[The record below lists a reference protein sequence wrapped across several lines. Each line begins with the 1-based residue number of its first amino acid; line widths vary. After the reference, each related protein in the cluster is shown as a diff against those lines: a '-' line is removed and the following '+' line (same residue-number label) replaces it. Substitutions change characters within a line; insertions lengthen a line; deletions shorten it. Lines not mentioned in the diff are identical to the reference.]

1 MHIVAHNLPDQP
13 EIIVDNAQATLSI
26 DKFSTLC
33 TRIMAGTA
41 KALSRAAFMLSHRLH
56 VSVSSVFHT
65 RTAPIRL
72 QQTTRRFSSSPF
84 TYLPKD
90 ADEPQE
96 TEPSQYEDLPE
107 YSVENF
113 TDAEKS
119 MYELMSSEERAVF
132 DAENKRFVKMWND
145 PARRANTENMID
157 FLAGQIDKESKMR
170 FEDVREKNRGFWA
183 EEEEDEFSNAEDGDD
198 TFNDDEITSM
208 AHAELELHREVREY
222 ARIAA
227 WDMPL
232 LSSMLSR
239 VASIVILSY

>member
-1 MHIVAHNLPDQP
+1 
-13 EIIVDNAQATLSI
+13 
-26 DKFSTLC
+26 
-33 TRIMAGTA
+33 MAGTA
-41 KALSRAAFMLSHRLH
+41 KALSRAALMLSQKQH
-56 VSVSSVFHT
+56 VGVSSVFHM

-90 ADEPQE
+90 ADESNDFE
-96 TEPSQYEDLPE
+96 NLPE
-107 YSVENF
+107 YSVANF

-132 DAENKRFVKMWND
+132 DAENKRLVKLWND
-145 PARRANTENMID
+145 PALRKETEAMIESS
-157 FLAGQIDKESKMR
+157 AARVDKDSRMR
-170 FEDVREKNRGFWA
+170 FEDIREKNRGFWA

-232 LSSMLSR
+232 LSSM
-239 VASIVILSY
+239 